1 MKTEA
6 CIAPAPQNTVHVQT
20 GERRLDSVPLYLI
33 QRFLER
39 FDLPDRNQQILKL
52 IGIRHF
58 FYVLTGRGR
67 QRRKMTFQSVLYSF
81 LQLFNEF
88 SFALSYSL
96 SSALSFALSYPY
108 SSALSH
114 TLSPEFFLPRIKSFR
129 IHSNSSFQSRIFR
142 KIYADSRFRQD
153 NIPEPLQKK
162 AAQFRYTGGLRGLL
176 SAVTGSS
183 HARMKAEACTSPA
196 KHSTRPSWGKTV
208 RQRASLSHPE
218 LPGAF

>member
-1 MKTEA
+1 MFRPGKADLEWL
-6 CIAPAPQNTVHVQT
+6 QQ
-20 GERRLDSVPLYLI
+20 RLDSVLLYLI

-67 QRRKMTFQSVLYSF
+67 QRRKMTFQSVPYSF

-88 SFALSYSL
+88 SFAFSYPL
-96 SSALSFALSYPY
+96 SSALSSALSYPYSSAFSSALSYPY

-142 KIYADSRFRQD
+142 KIYADPRFRQD
-153 NIPEPLQKK
+153 NIPEPIAKEGGAVSIYWGLTRPPLCGHRKQSC
-162 AAQFRYTGGLRGLL
+162 TDEGGGLYQPRKTQYTAQL
-176 SAVTGSS
+176 
-183 HARMKAEACTSPA
+183 
-196 KHSTRPSWGKTV
+196 GKD
-208 RQRASLSHPE
+208 
-218 LPGAF
+218 G